1 MVNLPGR
8 NARIL
13 VQSKLYG
20 PGVTDGE
27 AVYERMKSRGAAPWS
42 ELAPAIQEFWDR
54 VAQARTV
61 INERPRPQI
70 SGRRRR
76 GR

>member
-1 MVNLPGR
+1 M
-8 NARIL
+8 
-13 VQSKLYG
+13 
-20 PGVTDGE
+20 TDGE